1 MDKILG
7 RIASINKLDKIMLN
21 VFFSSILL
29 IVYRLMR
36 EWAAIS
42 SQSQKDNNYKIL
54 RFKQYF
60 SEII

>member
-1 MDKILG
+1 MDMILG
-7 RIASINKLDKIMLN
+7 RIASINKLDEIMLN
-21 VFFSSILL
+21 VFSILL

>member
-1 MDKILG
+1 MDMILG
-7 RIASINKLDKIMLN
+7 RIASINKLDEIMLN
-21 VFFSSILL
+21 VFSILL

-42 SQSQKDNNYKIL
+42 SQSQKANNYKIL

>member
-29 IVYRLMR
+29 LVYRLMR